1 MKPLKA
7 QNYYDLLGVARQA
20 SPEEIR
26 SAYEISRHT
35 FQENSLATYS
45 LFSDQENQEIL
56 ALIAKAFETLFN
68 PESRRVYDQQLR
80 QQEGD
85 PPPAPPGARPVSS
98 PRGNGASAAAPLHG
112 VPPPPQGAGTRVRP
126 AEAEGAHR
134 MTPPLAERESSRPE
148 AARPAA
154 AGQPTVHSAAQP
166 AASASAARS
175 VPMPLF
181 RMSTPPAA
189 PAAAPA
195 AAAKLAPVVLAP
207 ASTAARD
214 ELLKTVVRF
223 DGSMLKRMR
232 QILGISLEDLAERSK
247 IRRAY
252 LEYIE
257 EENFQFLP
265 AAVYVKGF
273 VTLMATILGLPPQRV
288 ADDYMQIFRAKN
300 P

>member
-1 MKPLKA
+1 MPLKSLKS
-7 QNYYDLLGVARQA
+7 QNYYDILGVARYA

-68 PESRRVYDQQLR
+68 PETRRAYDAQLGSV
-80 QQEGD
+80 EGE
-85 PPPAPPGARPVSS
+85 PPPRRP
-98 PRGNGASAAAPLHG
+98 AAAMGAPG
-112 VPPPPQGAGTRVRP
+112 PAMPPPPQASAPGVQVANRLRAEPEVPRRATVTTGPHGEIRP
-126 AEAEGAHR
+126 ASESGPPR
-134 MTPPLAERESSRPE
+134 GVPVPIFPPTPPKLP
-148 AARPAA
+148 P
-154 AGQPTVHSAAQP
+154 SAAP
-166 AASASAARS
+166 G
-175 VPMPLF
+175 
-181 RMSTPPAA
+181 A
-189 PAAAPA
+189 PKP
-195 AAAKLAPVVLAP
+195 APVAP
-207 ASTAARD
+207 TLPPNPVRD
-214 ELLKTVVRF
+214 EYVKTIAKY
-223 DGSMLKRMR
+223 DGAVLKRLR
-232 QILGISLEDLAERSK
+232 QIYGLSLEDLAERSK

-273 VTLMATILGLPPQRV
+273 VTLVASIYGLPAQRV
-288 ADDYMQIFRAKN
+288 ADEYMQIFKTKR